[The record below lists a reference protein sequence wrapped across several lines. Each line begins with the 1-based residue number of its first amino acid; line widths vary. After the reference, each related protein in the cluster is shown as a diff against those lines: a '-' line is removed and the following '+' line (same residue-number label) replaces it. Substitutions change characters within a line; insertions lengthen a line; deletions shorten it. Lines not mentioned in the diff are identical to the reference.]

1 MAFPS
6 RAPSAVDRSQI
17 RLKQSS
23 CAIPALRQARVGNV
37 LQRRVLTH
45 MLRLRCQH
53 YFCEGCA
60 LSNYTKSKRC
70 FICNEQTH
78 DVFNNAKKL
87 IAKIKRCSPD

>member
-1 MAFPS
+1 
-6 RAPSAVDRSQI
+6 
-17 RLKQSS
+17 
-23 CAIPALRQARVGNV
+23 
-37 LQRRVLTH
+37 

-78 DVFNNAKKL
+78 GVFNNAKKL